1 VCNIKEQKD
10 AKPRLDALTA
20 PTLNEKLHLK
30 LRGSVSRA
38 SPTPVG
44 YAYQKGAVNRI
55 GKLRVG

>member
-10 AKPRLDALTA
+10 AKPRVDALTA
-20 PTLNEKLHLK
+20 PTLNKKLYLK
-30 LRGSVSRA
+30 LRGSVLQA
-38 SPTPVG
+38 SPTLVS